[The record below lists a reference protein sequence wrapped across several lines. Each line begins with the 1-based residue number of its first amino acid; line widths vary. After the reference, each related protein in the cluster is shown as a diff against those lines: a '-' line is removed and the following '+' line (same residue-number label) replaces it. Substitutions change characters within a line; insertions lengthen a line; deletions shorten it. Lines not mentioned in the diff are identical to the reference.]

1 MAEDYKTEELTEE
14 EFLQLVLDEQE
25 KALTKAR
32 EERLNPTIKKKKKQK
47 PIVRLI
53 VWLMALILVFNT
65 FAILFNI
72 YSIPAIE
79 FVKVSSQLSSQEN
92 IQTYK
97 KSVVTINTESSKGTG
112 FVVSEDGYI
121 LTNEHVIDDAL
132 TLTVV
137 FPDNSLYQAEVIE
150 AYEQY
155 DLALIKVDGS
165 ELPHLTLSDSSTF
178 LDQQHVYFIGNPLAF
193 SGIANEGKI
202 VGLTTATSIDTEIV
216 MMDAPVYKGNSG
228 SPVIREDGEVIGVV
242 FATGKR
248 DPHGKVGLFIP
259 IERAHELFSQW
270 IH

>member
-1 MAEDYKTEELTEE
+1 MTEDHKTEELTEE

-25 KALTKAR
+25 KALAKAR
-32 EERLNPTIKKKKKQK
+32 EERLNPSPKKPKKQK
-47 PIVRLI
+47 PMVRLV

-65 FAILFNI
+65 FAIIFNI

-79 FVKVSSQLSSQEN
+79 FVKVSAQLSSQEH
-92 IQTYK
+92 IQNYK
-97 KSVVTINTESSKGTG
+97 KAVVTINTESSKGTG
-112 FVVSEDGYI
+112 FAVSEDGYI

-155 DLALIKVDGS
+155 DLALLKVDGS
-165 ELPHLTLSDSSTF
+165 DLPHLTLSNSSTL

-202 VGLTTATSIDTEIV
+202 VGHTTATSINTEIV

-228 SPVIREDGEVIGVV
+228 SPVISEDGEVIGVV

-248 DPHGKVGLFIP
+248 QPHGKVGLFIP

-270 IH
+270 IN